1 MYCPI
6 FMVCSGYELT
16 DRVYHP
22 EALRCVL
29 AGITPTVL
37 TLNIQC

>member
-1 MYCPI
+1 
-6 FMVCSGYELT
+6 MVCSGYKLT

-29 AGITPTVL
+29 AGITLTVL
-37 TLNIQC
+37 TLNIPC

>member
-6 FMVCSGYELT
+6 FKVYSGYKLT

-22 EALRCVL
+22 EALRCML
-29 AGITPTVL
+29 AGITLTAL

>member
-1 MYCPI
+1 MI
-6 FMVCSGYELT
+6 CSGYKLT

-29 AGITPTVL
+29 ADITLTVL
-37 TLNIQC
+37 TLNIPC